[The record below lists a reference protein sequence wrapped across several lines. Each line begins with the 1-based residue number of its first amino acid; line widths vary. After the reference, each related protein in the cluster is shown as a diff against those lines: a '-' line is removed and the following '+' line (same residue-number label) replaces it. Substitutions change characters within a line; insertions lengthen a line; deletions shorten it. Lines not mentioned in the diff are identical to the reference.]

1 MKTIVAYALAGPC
14 LMAFAQQ
21 GERRRRQDSDTRN
34 GGKQRPV
41 NITNADLSNVVDRVN
56 ARHSVAAVFRMVC
69 RPYRRCA

>member
-1 MKTIVAYALAGPC
+1 MKTIVAYALAGLC

-41 NITNADLSNVVDRVN
+41 NITNAGLANVAGRGN
-56 ARHSVAAVFRMVC
+56 ARHSVAAVFRMAC